1 MTIRMAT
8 KSTLMGSSSGG
19 GASIPVGTLTER
31 PSNPKQGDLFFN
43 KTYDTLEQYTKGGWQ
58 KMGYQIAMALK
69 MNNMELM

>member
-1 MTIRMAT
+1 MSIRSAS
-8 KSTLMGSSSGG
+8 KSTLTGSTSGG
-19 GASIPVGTLTER
+19 GASIPKGTLSER
-31 PSNPKQGDLFFN
+31 PSNPTQGDLFFN